1 MLTIAIGT
9 ENPAKIKAI
18 QAGIAKISQIATL
31 LANQEIA
38 YITKKVET
46 WVPEMPLT
54 QEHIDQ
60 GAKNRAE
67 NLIKLWVQADFYIG
81 LEWGCYQQGSDGFL
95 TGSVYITNKKQW
107 YLGKAPSIQMPKN
120 ITKELFENGKNLGKL
135 MDEITQWQE
144 ISKKNWAFGVLS
156 SDLITRDKS
165 FETATLLALNPF
177 FNHYYQ

>member
-18 QAGIAKISQIATL
+18 QAGINEIKE
-31 LANQEIA
+31 LANQEIK
-38 YITKKVET
+38 YIFQKVET
-46 WVPEMPLT
+46 WVPEMPLS

-67 NLIKLWVQADFYIG
+67 NLIKSWIQADFYIG
-81 LEWGCYQQGSDGFL
+81 MEGWCYQQGSEGFL
-95 TGSVYITNKKQW
+95 TGSVYITNQKQW

-120 ITKELFENGKNLGKL
+120 ITKELFENKKNLGKL
-135 MDEITQWQE
+135 MDEITQWHE

-156 SDLITRDKS
+156 NDLITRDKA
-165 FETATLLALNPF
+165 FELATVLALSLF
-177 FNHYYQ
+177 FNPYYQ